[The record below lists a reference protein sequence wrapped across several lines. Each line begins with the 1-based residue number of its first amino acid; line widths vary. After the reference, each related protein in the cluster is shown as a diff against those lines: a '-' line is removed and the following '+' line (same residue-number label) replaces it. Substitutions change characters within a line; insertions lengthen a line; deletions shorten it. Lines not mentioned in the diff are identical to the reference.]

1 MSTKLN
7 IFLFLL
13 LSIIYTSC
21 SQNDKLPKGDMDNG
35 DIVLPGGF
43 EAVVVVDSIG
53 NARHLAVNT
62 NGDIYVKLT
71 SGALNTGN
79 AALRDLDNDG
89 KADSIAYFGAYE
101 EPGGYGPT
109 SMRIYND
116 YLYFSTKNAIYRN
129 KLTAGKL
136 VPESEIEVVLTYEQ
150 ETEHIAKVLTFD
162 DAGHMYVSFGS
173 ISNVC
178 QEVNREP
185 WSPGQM
191 PCAELVEHA
200 GIWQFDANKTGQTQM
215 DGTRYAT
222 GIRSIIAMDWD
233 HATNSLYAL
242 QHGRDDLRRTW
253 PDLYTEWQNAELPA
267 EEFFKVTEGMDG
279 GWPYYY
285 YDQHQQKKVL
295 SPEYGG
301 DGKEEGRGASYAQ
314 PLIGFPGHWAPND
327 LFFYT
332 GDQFPERYKNGA
344 FIAFHGSAN
353 RTSYPQTGYIV
364 AFVPFENGT
373 PSGPWEVFADG
384 FAQTDTIIS
393 SKDAAYRPMGLAM
406 GPDGSLYVGD
416 DVKGKIWRIMFKG
429 NKGKFGE
436 TQLAEMEKRKTTRL
450 SVRTPDE
457 VKDNLSVGMA
467 VGGQAVY
474 NAYCISCHQAD
485 GKGDGNRFPP
495 LDGSEWV
502 TGDKE
507 RLINVLLKGVTG
519 PIHVKKQAF
528 TGEMPA
534 HDFLSDEDIAK
545 VLTYIRSNF
554 TNDADAIQTSEVTQ
568 ARKKLDSAPADKK

>member
-7 IFLFLL
+7 VFFFLL
-13 LSIIYTSC
+13 LSVFLVSC
-21 SQNDKLPKGDMDNG
+21 GENNKLPQGDSHNG
-35 DIVLPGGF
+35 NLVLPVGF

-79 AALRDLDNDG
+79 VALRDVDNDG
-89 KADSIAYFGAYE
+89 KADSIAFFGDYE

-109 SMRIYND
+109 SMRINND
-116 YLYFSTKNAIYRN
+116 YLYFSTRNAIYRN
-129 KLTAGKL
+129 KLTGGKL
-136 VPESEIEVVLTYEQ
+136 VPKSEIEVVVTYEQ
-150 ETEHIAKVLTFD
+150 KTEHIAKVLTFD
-162 DAGHMYVSFGS
+162 DAGHMYVAFGS
-173 ISNVC
+173 VSNAC

-185 WSPGQM
+185 GSPGQT

-200 GIWQFDANKTGQTQM
+200 GIWRFDANKTGQTQM
-215 DGTRYAT
+215 DGTHYAT
-222 GIRSIIAMDWD
+222 GLRSVIAMDWD
-233 HATNSLYAL
+233 HATNALYAL

-267 EEFFKVTEGMDG
+267 EEFFKVIEGMDG

-285 YDQHQQKKVL
+285 YDQIQQKKVL

-301 DGKEEGRGASYAQ
+301 DGKKEGEGAQFAQ

-327 LFFYT
+327 LLFYG
-332 GDQFPERYKNGA
+332 GDQFPSRYKNGA

-353 RTSYPQTGYIV
+353 RTSYPQSGYIV
-364 AFVPFENGT
+364 AFVPFEDKF

-406 GPDGSLYVGD
+406 GPDGSLYVSD

-429 NKGKFGE
+429 NKEKFGE
-436 TQLAEMEKRKTTRL
+436 MQLAEMEERKATRL
-450 SVRTPDE
+450 SIRTPDE
-457 VKDNLSVGMA
+457 VKDNLAVGMA
-467 VGGQAVY
+467 VGGHAVY
-474 NAYCISCHQAD
+474 NSYCISCHQAD
-485 GKGDGNRFPP
+485 GKGDGSRFPP

-519 PIHVKKQAF
+519 PIHVKGQAF

-554 TNDADAIQTSEVTQ
+554 TNDAGAIQTSEVTQ
-568 ARKKLDSAPADKK
+568 TRKKLDSALADKK